1 MYMKTLKTLKTLI
14 ITVLILLSV
23 TLPASADMGPK
34 PDLVIDFSGIHEPCV
49 VTVLSTVKSYGPNQP
64 MQIAWMPWWDEQ
76 APAIDKEIYQKFIDE
91 TARLNQDR
99 TEQLY
104 FWGVLEEK
112 SPYVFGYYPP
122 EIFYVLVYF
131 PETDSFLLS
140 EESYTRT
147 VFHTELSITVEN
159 GKLLFNARQPLYG
172 IMKTWTDNDAVV
184 LRLLVTIITEVVLGM
199 FFMKYTSRSLLTV
212 IGVNVLT
219 QILLNIVIWLRYYV
233 LRNSVSTYFPLL
245 AGAEILIFLIE
256 GFVYSK
262 LIKREELSR
271 PYLYA
276 LIANVF
282 TFWLGLTA
290 VVLGR

>member
-1 MYMKTLKTLKTLI
+1 MKILKSLMLTLVMLCAM
-14 ITVLILLSV
+14 S
-23 TLPASADMGPK
+23 LPVYADMGPK

-76 APAIDKEIYQKFIDE
+76 APEIDKEIYQKFIDE
-91 TARLNQDR
+91 TKLLNEER

-104 FWGVLEEK
+104 FWGVLAQS

-122 EIFYVLVYF
+122 ETFYVLVYF

-147 VFHTELSITVEN
+147 VFHTELAITVEN

-172 IMKTWTDNDAVV
+172 IMKNWKDNDAVV
-184 LRLLVTIITEVVLGM
+184 LRLLVTVITEIVIGM
-199 FFMKYTSRSLLTV
+199 FFMKYTHKSMLTV
-212 IGVNVLT
+212 IGVNVIT

-233 LRNSVSTYFPLL
+233 LSNSVSTYFPVL
-245 AGAEILIFLIE
+245 AGAEVLIFLIE
-256 GFVYSK
+256 GFIYSK
-262 LIKREELSR
+262 LISREELSR

-276 LIANVF
+276 LTANAF
-282 TFWLGLTA
+282 TCWLGVTA

>member
-1 MYMKTLKTLKTLI
+1 MKILKSLMLTLVMLCAM
-14 ITVLILLSV
+14 S
-23 TLPASADMGPK
+23 LPVYADMGPK

-76 APAIDKEIYQKFIDE
+76 APEIDKEIYQKFIDE
-91 TARLNQDR
+91 TKLLNEAR

-104 FWGVLEEK
+104 FWGVLAQN

-122 EIFYVLVYF
+122 ETFYVLVYF

-147 VFHTELSITVEN
+147 VFHTELAITVEN
-159 GKLLFNARQPLYG
+159 GKLLLNARQPLYG
-172 IMKTWTDNDAVV
+172 IMKNWKDNDAVV
-184 LRLLVTIITEVVLGM
+184 LRLLVTVITEIVIGM
-199 FFMKYTSRSLLTV
+199 FFMKYTQKSILSV
-212 IGVNVLT
+212 IGVNVIT

-233 LRNSVSTYFPLL
+233 LSNSVSTYFPVL
-245 AGAEILIFLIE
+245 AGAEVLIFLIE
-256 GFVYSK
+256 GFIYSK
-262 LIKREELSR
+262 LISREELSR

-276 LIANVF
+276 LTANAF
-282 TFWLGLTA
+282 TCWLGVTA

>member
-1 MYMKTLKTLKTLI
+1 MKILKSLMLTLVMLCAM
-14 ITVLILLSV
+14 S
-23 TLPASADMGPK
+23 LPVYADMGPK

-76 APAIDKEIYQKFIDE
+76 APEIDKEIYQKFIDE
-91 TARLNQDR
+91 TKLLNEAR

-104 FWGVLEEK
+104 FWGVLAQN

-122 EIFYVLVYF
+122 ETFYVLVYF

-147 VFHTELSITVEN
+147 VFHTELAITVEN

-172 IMKTWTDNDAVV
+172 IMKSWKDNDAVV
-184 LRLLVTIITEVVLGM
+184 LRLLVTVITEIVIGM
-199 FFMKYTSRSLLTV
+199 FFMKYTQKSMLTV
-212 IGVNVLT
+212 IGVNVIT

-233 LRNSVSTYFPLL
+233 LSNSVSTYFPVL
-245 AGAEILIFLIE
+245 AGAEVLIFLIE
-256 GFVYSK
+256 GFIYSK
-262 LIKREELSR
+262 LISREELSR

-276 LIANVF
+276 LIANAF
-282 TFWLGLTA
+282 TCWLGVTA

>member
-112 SPYVFGYYPP
+112 SPYVFGYILPK
-122 EIFYVLVYF
+122 
-131 PETDSFLLS
+131 
-140 EESYTRT
+140 
-147 VFHTELSITVEN
+147 H
-159 GKLLFNARQPLYG
+159 
-172 IMKTWTDNDAVV
+172 
-184 LRLLVTIITEVVLGM
+184 
-199 FFMKYTSRSLLTV
+199 FM
-212 IGVNVLT
+212 
-219 QILLNIVIWLRYYV
+219 
-233 LRNSVSTYFPLL
+233 
-245 AGAEILIFLIE
+245 
-256 GFVYSK
+256 
-262 LIKREELSR
+262 
-271 PYLYA
+271 YLYIFRKQTPFCFLKS
-276 LIANVF
+276 LIPEQSF
-282 TFWLGLTA
+282 TQNCQLP
-290 VVLGR
+290 

>member
-1 MYMKTLKTLKTLI
+1 MKILKSLMLTLVMLCAM
-14 ITVLILLSV
+14 S
-23 TLPASADMGPK
+23 LPVYADMGPK

-76 APAIDKEIYQKFIDE
+76 APEIDKEIYQKFIDE
-91 TARLNQDR
+91 TKLLNEAR

-104 FWGVLEEK
+104 FWGVLAQN

-122 EIFYVLVYF
+122 ETFYVLVYF

-147 VFHTELSITVEN
+147 VFHTELAITVEN

-172 IMKTWTDNDAVV
+172 IMKSWKDNDAVV
-184 LRLLVTIITEVVLGM
+184 LRLLITVITEIVIGM
-199 FFMKYTSRSLLTV
+199 FFMKYTQKSMLTV
-212 IGVNVLT
+212 IGVNVIT

-233 LRNSVSTYFPLL
+233 LSNSVSTYFPVL
-245 AGAEILIFLIE
+245 AGAEVLIFLIE
-256 GFVYSK
+256 GFIYSK
-262 LIKREELSR
+262 LISREELSR

-276 LIANVF
+276 LIANAF
-282 TFWLGLTA
+282 TCWLGVTA

>member
-1 MYMKTLKTLKTLI
+1 MKVLKSLMLTLFMLCA
-14 ITVLILLSV
+14 VY
-23 TLPASADMGPK
+23 LPVHADMGPK

-64 MQIAWMPWWDEQ
+64 MQTAWMPWWDEQ
-76 APAIDKEIYQKFIDE
+76 APEIDKEIYQKFIDE
-91 TARLNQDR
+91 TKLLNEDR

-104 FWGVLEEK
+104 FWGVLAQN

-122 EIFYVLVYF
+122 ETFYVLVYF
-131 PETDSFLLS
+131 PETDSFMLS

-147 VFHTELSITVEN
+147 VFHTELAITVEN

-172 IMKTWTDNDAVV
+172 IMKSWKDNDAVV
-184 LRLLVTIITEVVLGM
+184 LRLLVTVITEIVIGM
-199 FFMKYTSRSLLTV
+199 FFMKYTHKSMLTV
-212 IGVNVLT
+212 IGVNVIT

-233 LRNSVSTYFPLL
+233 LSNSVSTYFPVL
-245 AGAEILIFLIE
+245 AGTEVLIFLIE
-256 GFVYSK
+256 GFIYSK
-262 LIKREELSR
+262 LISREELSR

-276 LIANVF
+276 LTANAF
-282 TFWLGLTA
+282 TCWLGVTA

>member
-1 MYMKTLKTLKTLI
+1 MLTLVMLCAM
-14 ITVLILLSV
+14 S
-23 TLPASADMGPK
+23 LPVYADMGPK

-76 APAIDKEIYQKFIDE
+76 APEIDKEIYQKFIDE
-91 TARLNQDR
+91 TKLLNEDR

-104 FWGVLEEK
+104 FWGVLAQN

-122 EIFYVLVYF
+122 ETFYVLVYF

-147 VFHTELSITVEN
+147 VFHTELAITVEN

-172 IMKTWTDNDAVV
+172 IMKSWKDNDAVV
-184 LRLLVTIITEVVLGM
+184 LRLLITVITEIVIGM
-199 FFMKYTSRSLLTV
+199 FFMKYTQKSMLTV
-212 IGVNVLT
+212 IGVNVIT

-233 LRNSVSTYFPLL
+233 LSNSVSTYFPVL
-245 AGAEILIFLIE
+245 AGAEVLIFLIE
-256 GFVYSK
+256 GFIYSK
-262 LIKREELSR
+262 LISREELSR

-276 LIANVF
+276 LIANAF
-282 TFWLGLTA
+282 TCWLGVTA

>member
-1 MYMKTLKTLKTLI
+1 MKVLKSLMLTLVMLCA
-14 ITVLILLSV
+14 VY
-23 TLPASADMGPK
+23 LPVHADMGPK

-64 MQIAWMPWWDEQ
+64 MQTAWMPWWDEQ
-76 APAIDKEIYQKFIDE
+76 APEIDKEIYQKFIDE
-91 TARLNQDR
+91 TKLLNEDR

-104 FWGVLEEK
+104 FWGVLALN

-122 EIFYVLVYF
+122 ETFYVLVYF
-131 PETDSFLLS
+131 PETDSFMLS

-147 VFHTELSITVEN
+147 VFHTEMAITVEN

-172 IMKTWTDNDAVV
+172 IMKSWKDNDAVV
-184 LRLLVTIITEVVLGM
+184 LRLLVTVITEIVIGM
-199 FFMKYTSRSLLTV
+199 FFMKYTHKSMLTV
-212 IGVNVLT
+212 IGVNVIT

-233 LRNSVSTYFPLL
+233 LSNSVSTYFPVL
-245 AGAEILIFLIE
+245 AGAEVLIFLVE
-256 GFVYSK
+256 GFIYSK
-262 LIKREELSR
+262 LISREELSR

-276 LIANVF
+276 LIANAF
-282 TFWLGLTA
+282 TCWLGVTA

>member
-1 MYMKTLKTLKTLI
+1 MKILKSLMLTLVMLCAM
-14 ITVLILLSV
+14 S
-23 TLPASADMGPK
+23 LPVYADMGPK

-76 APAIDKEIYQKFIDE
+76 APEIDKEIYQKFIDE
-91 TARLNQDR
+91 TKLLNEDR

-104 FWGVLEEK
+104 FWGVLAQN

-122 EIFYVLVYF
+122 ETFYVLVYF

-147 VFHTELSITVEN
+147 VFHTELAITVEN

-172 IMKTWTDNDAVV
+172 IMKNWKDNDAVV
-184 LRLLVTIITEVVLGM
+184 LRLLVTVITEIVIGM
-199 FFMKYTSRSLLTV
+199 FFMKYTQKSMLTV
-212 IGVNVLT
+212 IGVNVIT

-233 LRNSVSTYFPLL
+233 LSNSVSTYFPVL
-245 AGAEILIFLIE
+245 AGAEVLIFLIE
-256 GFVYSK
+256 GFIYSK
-262 LIKREELSR
+262 LISREELSR

-276 LIANVF
+276 LIANAF
-282 TFWLGLTA
+282 TCWLGVTA

>member
-1 MYMKTLKTLKTLI
+1 MKILKSLMLTLVMLCAM
-14 ITVLILLSV
+14 S
-23 TLPASADMGPK
+23 LPVYADMGPK

-76 APAIDKEIYQKFIDE
+76 APEIDKEIDQKFIDE
-91 TARLNQDR
+91 TKLLNEDR

-104 FWGVLEEK
+104 FWGVLAQN

-122 EIFYVLVYF
+122 ETFYVLVYF

-147 VFHTELSITVEN
+147 VFHTELAITVEN

-172 IMKTWTDNDAVV
+172 IMKNWKDNDAVV
-184 LRLLVTIITEVVLGM
+184 LRLLVTVITEIVIGM
-199 FFMKYTSRSLLTV
+199 FFMKYTQKSMLTV
-212 IGVNVLT
+212 IGVNVIT

-233 LRNSVSTYFPLL
+233 LSNSVSTYFPVL
-245 AGAEILIFLIE
+245 AGAEVLIFLIE
-256 GFVYSK
+256 GFIYSK
-262 LIKREELSR
+262 LISREELSR

-276 LIANVF
+276 LIANAF
-282 TFWLGLTA
+282 TCWLGVTA

>member
-1 MYMKTLKTLKTLI
+1 MKILKSLMLTLVMLCAMN
-14 ITVLILLSV
+14 
-23 TLPASADMGPK
+23 LPVYADMGPK

-64 MQIAWMPWWDEQ
+64 MQTAWMPWWDEQ
-76 APAIDKEIYQKFIDE
+76 APEIDKEIYQKFIDE
-91 TARLNQDR
+91 TKLLNEDR

-104 FWGVLEEK
+104 FWGVLAQN

-122 EIFYVLVYF
+122 ETFYVLVYF

-147 VFHTELSITVEN
+147 VFHTELAITVEN

-172 IMKTWTDNDAVV
+172 IMKSWKDNDAVV
-184 LRLLVTIITEVVLGM
+184 LRLLVTVITEIVIGM
-199 FFMKYTSRSLLTV
+199 FFMKYTHKSMLTV
-212 IGVNVLT
+212 IGVNVIT

-233 LRNSVSTYFPLL
+233 LSNSVSTYFPVL
-245 AGAEILIFLIE
+245 AGAEVLIFLIE
-256 GFVYSK
+256 GFIYSK
-262 LIKREELSR
+262 LISREELSR

-276 LIANVF
+276 LTANAF
-282 TFWLGLTA
+282 TCWLGVTA

>member
-1 MYMKTLKTLKTLI
+1 MLTLVMLCA
-14 ITVLILLSV
+14 VY
-23 TLPASADMGPK
+23 LPVHADMGPK

-76 APAIDKEIYQKFIDE
+76 APEIDKEIYQKFIDE
-91 TARLNQDR
+91 TKLLNEAR

-104 FWGVLEEK
+104 FWGVLAQN

-122 EIFYVLVYF
+122 ETFYVLVYF

-147 VFHTELSITVEN
+147 VFHTELAITVEN

-172 IMKTWTDNDAVV
+172 IMKSWKDNDAVV
-184 LRLLVTIITEVVLGM
+184 LRLLITVITEIVIGM
-199 FFMKYTSRSLLTV
+199 FFMKYTQKSMLTV
-212 IGVNVLT
+212 IGVNVIT

-233 LRNSVSTYFPLL
+233 LSNSVSTYFPVL
-245 AGAEILIFLIE
+245 AGAEVLIFLIE
-256 GFVYSK
+256 GFIYSK
-262 LIKREELSR
+262 LISREELSR

-276 LIANVF
+276 LIANAF
-282 TFWLGLTA
+282 TCWLGVTA